1 MMGQYITESIDV
13 EREDPTNDVNDCANH
28 GHQSTSTD
36 GQEIDKQKDG
46 RCTVTVDVLDMFI
59 DASALVREK
68 SGFTQYTNH
77 CYTVD
82 KDRGRLIIELV
93 S

>member
-1 MMGQYITESIDV
+1 MGQYITDSIDV
-13 EREDPTNDVNDCANH
+13 EREDITNDVNDCANRDYR
-28 GHQSTSTD
+28 SPSTD
-36 GQEIDKQKDG
+36 GPDIDDQEG
-46 RCTVTVDVLDMFI
+46 GTCTVMMDVLDMFI
-59 DASALVREK
+59 DVSALVREK

-82 KDRGRLIIELV
+82 KDTERLIIELV

>member
-1 MMGQYITESIDV
+1 MGQYITGSTEV
-13 EREDPTNDVNDCANH
+13 ERENNINDANDCANH
-28 GHQSTSTD
+28 VYQSTSTD
-36 GQEIDKQKDG
+36 GPDIDDQKG
-46 RCTVTVDVLDMFI
+46 GTCTVMMDVLDMFV
-59 DASALVREK
+59 DVTALVREK

-82 KDRGRLIIELV
+82 KDTGRLVIELV